1 MRSGPGKSKLL
12 LFALAPLSMGVDP
25 KIARAQSVPPVRQSL
40 PPRPASLAPRRKD
53 EGEQP
58 GGPAEEEAE
67 ASALSGDWGGGRS
80 WLEEH
85 GVVPEL
91 TLTLEG
97 FTRTSG
103 GTGSRQPRAALGAFD
118 ATLDLDTQALGA
130 WPGGALDLHFEA
142 IEGKG
147 VSDDHIGALQA
158 VSNREGEPHASLVE
172 YWYRQ
177 DFWGGKLALKVGRMD
192 GNVDFA
198 ASDYAGG
205 LLNSSFGVFPTLSLP
220 DMALGAAVFVH
231 PFEWLAVRAAVSDG
245 DPEVEKPFGGT
256 HVFEG
261 VGGRLSVG
269 ELELRTLT
277 RMPSV
282 VRLGGWY
289 HTADVAELPTSA
301 GQTELT
307 SFGANYGVYAM
318 ADQALTPVRGEETQ
332 AGFFGQVGYS
342 PEDRN
347 EAKLYLGGGL
357 VYRGL
362 IPTRDA
368 DAFTLGVA
376 HVELGQSPRALEGRT
391 RETVL
396 EASYEFRATKFLAVQ
411 PDFQWVHRPGGG
423 ATPGNATLAG
433 VRITTTL

>member
-147 VSDDHIGALQA
+147 VSDDH
-158 VSNREGEPHASLVE
+158 
-172 YWYRQ
+172 
-177 DFWGGKLALKVGRMD
+177 MD

-289 HTADVAELPTSA
+289 HTADIAELPTSA
-301 GQTELT
+301 GQTELP

-347 EAKLYLGGGL
+347 EAKLYLGGGF

-368 DAFTLGVA
+368 DAVTLGVA

-396 EASYEFRATKFLAVQ
+396 EVSYEFRATKFLAVQ